1 MTIGYIG
8 IPSITIIITITI
20 IILTRWLRWS
30 DLANCSPAPRIVRV
44 ECMRSWSSAGTRW
57 SFYVSFFV
65 CLSWKCVVWSCL
77 LIYDW
82 GTLPM
87 TDTRWP
93 LKPFMGCWPP
103 DYCQTT
109 PCNQCSEQEQYIIS
123 VHRNSKPLIIVRV
136 IKGYKP
142 SKLVCARGTYL
153 PLILK

>member
-1 MTIGYIG
+1 MNDWHHKHYHHHHSYHPNHPHKVIEMIRSRQLLPCPEDC
-8 IPSITIIITITI
+8 PSRMYAFMVECWHEV
-20 IILTRWLRWS
+20 IILRFFLCLFLMKMCRVILSS
-30 DLANCSPAPRIVRV
+30 D
-44 ECMRSWSSAGTRW
+44 
-57 SFYVSFFV
+57 
-65 CLSWKCVVWSCL
+65 
-77 LIYDW
+77 IYDW

-109 PCNQCSEQEQYIIS
+109 PCNQCSEQEQSIIS
-123 VHRNSKPLIIVRV
+123 VHRNSKPLIIARV